1 MEYTKHTTQATQA
14 QENMEEPKRKRTIL
28 VPLIVLSTVI
38 VVTAGSWYLL
48 QSKSQQRER
57 ILASDFSL
65 VDLDGNTFRLSDF
78 RGEVVVIDFMA
89 TWCGLCR
96 QQIPHLKVIWE
107 KEDYKGKIVLMS
119 IDIDPT
125 ESVETLRAFTREFPY
140 AMWVWAR
147 DTANLRQVYQ
157 VTAIPASV
165 IIDRDGYITFTHVG
179 ATDATTFIEEINQLL
194 G

>member
-48 QSKSQQRER
+48 QSKSQQKER

-78 RGEVVVIDFMA
+78 RGKVVVIDFMA

-96 QQIPHLKVIWE
+96 QQIPQFKVVWE

-125 ESVETLRAFTREFPY
+125 ESVETLRAFTRELPY
-140 AMWVWAR
+140 ATWIWAR
-147 DTANLRQVYQ
+147 DTANLRQIYQ
-157 VTAIPASV
+157 VTAIPTSV
-165 IIDRDGYITFTHVG
+165 IIDRDGYIIFTHVG